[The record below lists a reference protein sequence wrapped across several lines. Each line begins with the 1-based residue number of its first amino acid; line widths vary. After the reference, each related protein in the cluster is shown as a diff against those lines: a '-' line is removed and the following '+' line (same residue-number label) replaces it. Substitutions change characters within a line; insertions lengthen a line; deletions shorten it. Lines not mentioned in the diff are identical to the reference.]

1 MTADQGIRDE
11 QRRYF
16 RRLMYAV
23 LIDIAAFAALVAAR
37 SVG

>member
-1 MTADQGIRDE
+1 MNADYGIRDE

-23 LIDIAAFAALVAAR
+23 LIDIVAFAVLVAAC